1 MVSPRIE
8 DFKVSGRL
16 TADPQRVNANGRDL
30 VTFDVAENVR
40 RYDRDS
46 NEWVDAGTN
55 YYEVAVDAQSRKL
68 GNLASNVE
76 SSLKKGHIVN
86 VSGNYRAEAY
96 ADKDGNARI
105 SHRIWAED
113 VTPSLKW
120 ASAQIEPNQTRA
132 QMQEGRAEQQ
142 ASAQSHS
149 SAGSAPAAVQT
160 YSPDDFQNFQNTQ
173 SSGGFQAGMN

>member
-16 TADPQRVNANGRDL
+16 TADPQRVNAGGRDL

-40 RYDRDS
+40 RFDREN

-55 YYEVAVDAQSRKL
+55 YYEVAVDAQNRKL

-76 SSLKKGHIVN
+76 SSLKQGNLVN
-86 VSGNYRAEAY
+86 ISGNYRAEAY
-96 ADKDGNARI
+96 VNNEGQAQIA
-105 SHRIWAED
+105 HRIWADD

-132 QMQEGRAEQQ
+132 QMQQGRAEQQ
-142 ASAQSHS
+142 ASAQSQS
-149 SAGSAPAAVQT
+149 SMGSSSAAVQT

-173 SSGGFQAGMN
+173 STNESQAGMN